1 MALSKYLYL
10 DPLIDDEQT
19 VLAIRAKAL
28 SLLQS
33 GVQTMSWQGE
43 GTSASKQF
51 VAPVM
56 DILNETRAFLKQ
68 KNPGR
73 FRYLTSRSRVFF
85 A

>member
-19 VLAIRAKAL
+19 VLAIRAKAI
-28 SLLQS
+28 SLLQA
-33 GVQTMSWQGE
+33 GVTTLSWQGE

-51 VAPVM
+51 VAPCM

-68 KNPGR
+68 RNPQ
-73 FRYLTSRSRVFF
+73 RYGFLTSRSKVIFS
-85 A
+85 

>member
-10 DPLIDDEQT
+10 DPLIDDEAT
-19 VLAIRAKAL
+19 VLAIRAKAI
-28 SLLQS
+28 SLLQA
-33 GVQTMSWQGE
+33 GVTTLSWQGE

-51 VAPVM
+51 VAPCM

-73 FRYLTSRSRVFF
+73 YGYLTSRSRVFF